1 MFNLRVSHVSILR
14 ALTFAAA
21 PSPSIMSESSAR
33 RSSRLAA
40 VSARAASA
48 ANAPQEEIL
57 LAQQTVPR
65 PSASFSYTWTM
76 PVIRCKLLKRYKRF
90 LADVQLA
97 GSPDIVTVHCPN
109 PGSMHG
115 LRVDAEPDAL
125 VSKAPPGTS
134 RKLKY
139 TLEAIFVD
147 SRTLVGCNTS
157 LPNNVVSAWLASAP
171 EAKAIFGE
179 FTSIRR
185 EVVYGIDSRSRVD
198 FVLDYGPAG
207 GSPASSPPSLST
219 APYYVEVKNVTMA
232 WDDGDTRVAVFPD
245 SKTARGQKHLREL
258 VDVVE
263 HKAARACVLYFVNR
277 QDCSAFAP
285 CTIDPKYTELFH
297 EAERAGV
304 RTVPLVFGLEFDD
317 RSSDDVKF
325 SFTGQL
331 PMHSRIGP

>member
-1 MFNLRVSHVSILR
+1 MFNLRVPTAGILR
-14 ALTFAAA
+14 ATTFAVA
-21 PSPSIMSESSAR
+21 PSPAMTSELNTR

-40 VSARAASA
+40 VSARAVAASR
-48 ANAPQEEIL
+48 APQEEIPL
-57 LAQQTVPR
+57 SKEIIPR

-90 LADVQLA
+90 LADVQLP
-97 GSPDIVTVHCPN
+97 GSLDVVTVHCPN

-134 RKLKY
+134 RKLDY

-157 LPNNVVSAWLASAP
+157 LPNNVVGAWLASAP

-185 EVVYGIDSRSRVD
+185 EVVYGIDSRSRID
-198 FVLDYGPAG
+198 FVLDYGPADG
-207 GSPASSPPSLST
+207 LPASSPPLPSA

-245 SKTARGQKHLREL
+245 SKTVRGLKHLREL
-258 VDVVE
+258 VDVVNR
-263 HKAARACVLYFVNR
+263 KAARACVLYFVNR

-285 CTIDPKYTELFH
+285 CTIDPKYMEGFH

-304 RTVPLVFGLEFDD
+304 LAVPLVFGLEFDD
-317 RSSDDVKF
+317 QSPDDVKF
-325 SFTGQL
+325 VYTGRL
-331 PMHSRIGP
+331 PIHSRSGP